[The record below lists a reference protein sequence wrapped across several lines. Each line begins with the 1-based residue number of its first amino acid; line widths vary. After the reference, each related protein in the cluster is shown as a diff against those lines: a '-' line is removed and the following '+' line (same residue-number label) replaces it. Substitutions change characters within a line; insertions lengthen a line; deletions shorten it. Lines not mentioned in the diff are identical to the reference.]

1 MARIPAEIWRFC
13 VEQVKLYPL
22 YEAQYFEELK
32 NAETMYLHSDG
43 DKTIDP
49 TKAGGKASS
58 PISPIEIRYQAMES
72 YIEQPYIKYL
82 AKCVARMK
90 DVMRG
95 LEPDELEVLR
105 AVWEIGWRDN
115 EALARQVSTSKTTV
129 ARNKR
134 TIVKRLAVRWGLWQ

>member
-49 TKAGGKASS
+49 TFQSLVGQLKTILGAEGVKELTEFQSLVGQLKTIAGA
-58 PISPIEIRYQAMES
+58 
-72 YIEQPYIKYL
+72 
-82 AKCVARMK
+82 
-90 DVMRG
+90 G
-95 LEPDELEVLR
+95 LQTVRLGFNPS
-105 AVWEIGWRDN
+105 
-115 EALARQVSTSKTTV
+115 QVS
-129 ARNKR
+129 
-134 TIVKRLAVRWGLWQ
+134 